1 MTEPV
6 SRVNVLAKID
16 LANTHLDDT
25 YALGDP
31 KALVDATRALTQ
43 AQLATAYATLLVAE
57 ELHEA
62 NARNRLATG
71 IE

>member
-1 MTEPV
+1 MTEPI

-16 LANTHLDDT
+16 LSNQHLNDSWDSASAITHAT
-25 YALGDP
+25 Q
-31 KALVDATRALTQ
+31 ALVQ

-57 ELHEA
+57 ELREA